1 MKLYLVPLVIL
12 AACASAPVVQHPP
25 LELDTPNTWTAG
37 GEVGTVDSLW
47 WTGVADVRLTELVG
61 EALAHNYNLQAAAA
75 RLQAATAQAKIAG
88 ADLLPQ
94 LSVGGSRSRRKQN
107 FIGFPIP
114 GGEQQVLSSTT
125 NNFGV
130 NLNASWEIDLW
141 GRLRAGQRGALA
153 DWQAAAADLRG
164 ARLSL
169 AAQTAR
175 TYFAAVEA
183 QRQVELAEAT
193 VENYRLSTAQIE
205 SRYKRG
211 LRPSLDVR
219 LGRTDQ
225 ATAEAVLYQRRRQL
239 DGMLRQLEILLGRYP
254 AGAAELAVELPAVPP
269 PVPAGL
275 PADLVARR
283 PDLVAAERR
292 LAAADARLVVAR
304 KALYPRISLTASG
317 GQSSSA
323 LGDLL
328 DGDFSVWNLVG
339 NISQPLFQGGRLR
352 GGVDL
357 AQAGT
362 EQALAQYADSVLRAY
377 AEVESAL
384 AAAQLLAQQEEAVA
398 TAAREAG
405 EARRLAAERYG
416 KGLADLITVLEAQRS
431 AFEAESQLLVVRRQ
445 RLQAR
450 LDLHLALGGGWSD
463 KMITEVSRAE

>member
-1 MKLYLVPLVIL
+1 
-12 AACASAPVVQHPP
+12 
-25 LELDTPNTWTAG
+25 
-37 GEVGTVDSLW
+37 
-47 WTGVADVRLTELVG
+47 
-61 EALAHNYNLQAAAA
+61 
-75 RLQAATAQAKIAG
+75 
-88 ADLLPQ
+88 
-94 LSVGGSRSRRKQN
+94 
-107 FIGFPIP
+107 
-114 GGEQQVLSSTT
+114 
-125 NNFGV
+125 
-130 NLNASWEIDLW
+130 
-141 GRLRAGQRGALA
+141 
-153 DWQAAAADLRG
+153 
-164 ARLSL
+164 
-169 AAQTAR
+169 
-175 TYFAAVEA
+175 
-183 QRQVELAEAT
+183 
-193 VENYRLSTAQIE
+193 
-205 SRYKRG
+205 
-211 LRPSLDVR
+211 LDVH
-219 LGRTDQ
+219 LGRSSQ
-225 ATAEAVLYQRRRQL
+225 ATAEAVLYQRQRQL
-239 DGMLRQLEILLGRYP
+239 DGVLRQLEILLGRYP
-254 AGAAELAVELPAVPP
+254 AGATELATELPAVPP

-275 PADLVARR
+275 PANLVARR

-384 AAAQLLAQQEEAVA
+384 AAAQLLAQQEAAVA
-398 TAAREAG
+398 TAARAAG
-405 EARRLAAERYG
+405 AARRLAAERYS
-416 KGLADLITVLEAQRS
+416 KGLADLITVLEAQRR
-431 AFEAESQLLVVRRQ
+431 AFEAESQLLAVRRQ